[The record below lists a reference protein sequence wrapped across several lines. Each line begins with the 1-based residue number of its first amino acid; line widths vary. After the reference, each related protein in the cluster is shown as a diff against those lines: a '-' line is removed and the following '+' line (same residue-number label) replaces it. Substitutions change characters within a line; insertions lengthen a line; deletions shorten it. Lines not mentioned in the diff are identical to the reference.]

1 MIDLTR
7 RYDFLGAAVL
17 FEGSLIGVAGALGWW
32 FEIDP
37 LGQLAWDV
45 GGLLSGLA
53 ATLPMIGLFLAA
65 NRYPLGP
72 LRRIKE
78 FLHEALGPSL
88 AACRWYD
95 LLLVAAVAGFGE
107 EVLFRG
113 VLQPLIN
120 LFWSNVVFGLVH
132 FITPVYALLAG
143 VIGAYLGWL
152 LNHSG
157 NILAPVI
164 AHGLYDFL
172 AFLVVA
178 REYRNR
184 GLPQTADSGTV
195 RPP

>member
-1 MIDLTR
+1 MVDLTR
-7 RYDFLGAAVL
+7 RYDFLGVAVL

-37 LGQLAWDV
+37 LGRLAWDV
-45 GGLLSGLA
+45 AGLFWGLA

-72 LRRIKE
+72 LRKIKQ

-95 LLLVAAVAGFGE
+95 LLLVAGVAGFGE
-107 EVLFRG
+107 ELLFRG
-113 VLQPLIN
+113 VLQPLMN
-120 LFWSNVVFGLVH
+120 NFWSNVVFGLVH
-132 FITPVYALLAG
+132 FITPAYALLAG
-143 VIGAYLGWL
+143 MIGGYLGWL

-157 NILAPVI
+157 NVLAPIV

-172 AFLVVA
+172 AFVVVA
-178 REYRNR
+178 REYRQETSAGR
-184 GLPQTADSGTV
+184 IDLGS
-195 RPP
+195 PPV